1 MITVN
6 NAFFSYLEGF
16 LLISGVSGFS
26 GFFTMEH
33 IQKSGN
39 HRKLQSV
46 IFQRGEDFSCYYKT
60 FLIILSFYE
69 RDLKVLLQV
78 ISANRELNLET
89 VLLICDVK

>member
-1 MITVN
+1 MLC
-6 NAFFSYLEGF
+6 FFSYLEGL
-16 LLISGVSGFS
+16 LLISDVFGFS
-26 GFFTMEH
+26 AFFIVEH

-46 IFQRGEDFSCYYKT
+46 SFERGEDVSCYYKK

-69 RDLKVLLQV
+69 TDLKVLLQV
-78 ISANRELNLET
+78 ISANRELNLEA

>member
-1 MITVN
+1 ML
-6 NAFFSYLEGF
+6 FSYLEGF

-26 GFFTMEH
+26 GFL
-33 IQKSGN
+33 S
-39 HRKLQSV
+39 LS
-46 IFQRGEDFSCYYKT
+46 IFKNLETTERDEDFSYYYKT

-89 VLLICDVK
+89 VLLNYDVK

>member
-1 MITVN
+1 ML
-6 NAFFSYLEGF
+6 FSYLKGF
-16 LLISGVSGFS
+16 LLISGVSGFL
-26 GFFTMEH
+26 GFFIIQH

-39 HRKLQSV
+39 HRKLQFV
-46 IFQRGEDFSCYYKT
+46 IFQRVEDFSCYNKT